1 MALMP
6 FQNGTNVNFAEKL
19 DPQTLFVRTYER
31 GVEDETLSC
40 GTGATAAA
48 LVLAYL
54 HPSNE
59 AWTELHTQGGLL
71 RVRAQSVRGGFQGI
85 ELEGPAELVF
95 SGTWPIL

>member
-1 MALMP
+1 
-6 FQNGTNVNFAEKL
+6 
-19 DPQTLFVRTYER
+19 
-31 GVEDETLSC
+31 
-40 GTGATAAA
+40 
-48 LVLAYL
+48 VLAYL